1 MVMKIPDG
9 KVDGIDEYAATE
21 RVTSAFGP
29 LK

>member
-9 KVDGIDEYAATE
+9 KVAEIDEYADTE

-29 LK
+29 PK